1 MSTKRDRQSDKH
13 NFFCL
18 PEKEDNVDC
27 RSFLLLLLEK
37 KISLDGLGP
46 KVAAVCPK
54 IVNKSGHRRLLPS
67 WTKVDSSSRPWPF
80 VCVIYCFNLL
90 YLPTLPSLFSP
101 LLLLLLL
108 CVSSFVIINDDIF
121 LQSAD

>member
-1 MSTKRDRQSDKH
+1 MLTVVH
-13 NFFCL
+13 FCCFCL
-18 PEKEDNVDC
+18 EGKV
-27 RSFLLLLLEK
+27 
-37 KISLDGLGP
+37 SLDGLGP

-54 IVNKSGHRRLLPS
+54 IVNKSGHRRLLLSS
-67 WTKVDSSSRPWPF
+67 WTKVVSSSRPWPF